1 MKTNQKQS
9 LITLLLG
16 VLAGSLLT
24 ALISAIVNSA
34 TRYDRTWDHAWA
46 NSSSPVDL
54 NLVRTKTSSKA
65 KVTRDTAI
73 KPPVSA
79 QDDAEGAVNED

>member
-54 NLVRTKTSSKA
+54 NLVRTVSSVSKRKKTS
-65 KVTRDTAI
+65 AI
-73 KPPVSA
+73 KPLASKKH
-79 QDDAEGAVNED
+79 DSDAEGAED

>member
-9 LITLLLG
+9 LVTLLLG

-24 ALISAIVNSA
+24 ALISAIANSA
-34 TRYDRTWDHAWA
+34 TRYDHTWDHAWA

-54 NLVRTKTSSKA
+54 NLGRSVSSVSKRKKTP
-65 KVTRDTAI
+65 AI
-73 KPPVSA
+73 KPLVSKQHGSEA
-79 QDDAEGAVNED
+79 DGAED

>member
-54 NLVRTKTSSKA
+54 NLVRSVSPVSKRKKTSAVKPLVSKQYG
-65 KVTRDTAI
+65 
-73 KPPVSA
+73 SE
-79 QDDAEGAVNED
+79 AEGGEA

>member
-24 ALISAIVNSA
+24 ALISAIINSV
-34 TRYDRTWDHAWA
+34 TKYDYTWDTAWA

-54 NLVRTKTSSKA
+54 EWGGKGGKPDAERSSKPA
-65 KVTRDTAI
+65 GG
-73 KPPVSA
+73 SA
-79 QDDAEGAVNED
+79 LD